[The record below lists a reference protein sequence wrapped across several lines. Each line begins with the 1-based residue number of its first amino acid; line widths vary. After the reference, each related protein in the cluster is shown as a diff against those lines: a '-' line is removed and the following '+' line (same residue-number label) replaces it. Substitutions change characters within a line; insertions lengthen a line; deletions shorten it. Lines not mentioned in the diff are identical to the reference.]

1 MKDKLLIAIVLAWS
15 IKINA
20 QSCDNFNK
28 STFQHTTNFW
38 NWTDMSTNNWVAY
51 YIGKS
56 GATPINPPFKS
67 VPSGVAQNN
76 VEFLYPA
83 GLPSDKIDMYP
94 QDGWELIIRNFG
106 INSTNPSDRV
116 ANPGFVLYNR
126 FRAMLRFFIYA
137 SPNSSSTSN
146 SAMMKVT
153 MPKGSTSKIPA
164 YFNNITSIAR
174 ALDTIT
180 KQIPESSNPNL
191 YYKWENNWLII
202 DMPVAYDPCV
212 CTQPYDNSLN
222 AHKMQYEYAEVTTTS
237 NVGNITEKTMT
248 ADNIIKNGE
257 YVHYDVDPNAN
268 PLISGFTET
277 VRFFNSVLTAGNAG
291 KKQFTGFSTQF
302 QSAANDVFDFIKP
315 QLREDNL
322 PKDIVWPQAFKTL
335 FDAVPYAGMAFGIY
349 NFIANGGN
357 RSVDY
362 SKYYAGFA
370 TPREYT
376 FTSTGTTVQ
385 GSTPYNFFTPGSQFD
400 RATANHGEKPIYDYV
415 LGNFQL
421 LETPELEMQLYMD
434 TIHGTGSIIDH
445 VAPNAFSPRILQYRL
460 KNPIKYAINPASE
473 LAVKSID
480 VSLEYSIKRNKNFFR
495 YIDTFHTARTKALN
509 LFKGTIEDFFH
520 PMMGPVF
527 VKQSNDPLYSKR
539 LAKSGIFIANWPTKW
554 TDTAKDV
561 FQVNSGTPV
570 ITKGYTKEHLFNAT
584 FATQWF
590 NPLLYKDY
598 SFLIGDMFEPL
609 EVDANSQSII
619 SSLNQWKPINVAG
632 TKGLQFRMHLS
643 SLDVKLK
650 VRAILRRTDA
660 DATSS
665 TEDIIV
671 VQTYD
676 VKKPT
681 MTDFDSRKN
690 FKWYRF
696 NSYPSLWSGNSKPG
710 KDFWVH
716 NLNGGNPVFPL
727 NDYIAFPDTIWI
739 NTPFTATKDTI
750 IFATGAIF
758 VNAAINTTNFK
769 VEFRSLF
776 IDYGNNYN
784 GNVTGTGSISDNRT
798 GVRPGAES
806 VLSPVNWADVLNS
819 HCKSK
824 AKYDPIYQKLA
835 SATPSRSKSDFLTT
849 LTLQP
854 NPSTS
859 LTTLTIENP
868 SAEKASVRVYDL
880 IGREVY
886 SQDMRDVSES
896 NNKLEISTDGWNTGI
911 YIVKVI
917 HGEVEKSIKLEVR

>member
-38 NWTDMSTNNWVAY
+38 NWTDLSTNNWQAY
-51 YIGKS
+51 YRGS
-56 GATPINPPFKS
+56 TGATSINPPFKS
-67 VPSGVAQNN
+67 VPSGVAQPN
-76 VEFLYPA
+76 VNFLYPA
-83 GLPSDKIDMYP
+83 GLPSDKVDMYP

-106 INSTNPSDRV
+106 INSSNPLDRV

-137 SPNSSSTSN
+137 SPNSSSNST

-153 MPKGSTSKIPA
+153 MPLLGTNKIPA
-164 YFNNITSIAR
+164 YFNNITSIAK

-180 KQIPESSNPNL
+180 KTIPESSNPNI

-222 AHKMQYEYAEVTTTS
+222 AHKMQYEYAEVSTTS
-237 NVGNITEKTMT
+237 TVGNITEKLTKPQ
-248 ADNIIKNGE
+248 DVIKNGD
-257 YVHYDVDPNAN
+257 YVHRSIDPNTN
-268 PLISGFTET
+268 PLIAGISET
-277 VRFFNSVLTAGNAG
+277 VSYFNQAFNAGNAG
-291 KKQFTGFSTQF
+291 KKQFTGFSTEF
-302 QSAANDVFDFIKP
+302 QNAANSTWDFVRP
-315 QLREDNL
+315 QIREDNL

-335 FDAVPYAGMAFGIY
+335 FEAVPYAGMAWGVF
-349 NFIANGGN
+349 NFIASGGN
-357 RSVDY
+357 RSIDY

-376 FTSTGTTVQ
+376 FTSTATTVQ
-385 GSTPYNFFTPGSQFD
+385 GSTPYNFYTPGSQFD

-421 LETPELEMQLYMD
+421 LETPQLEAQTYRDIRNLTNQGVAD
-434 TIHGTGSIIDH
+434 NALSPLII
-445 VAPNAFSPRILQYRL
+445 QYRL

-473 LAVKSID
+473 LSVKSID
-480 VSLEYSIKRNKNFFR
+480 VCLEYKLLQNPDFFR
-495 YIDTFHTARTKALN
+495 YLDTFQTA
-509 LFKGTIEDFFH
+509 KGRAAHLGGSGNILDIFT
-520 PMMGPVF
+520 PMLGPVF
-527 VKQSNDPLYSKR
+527 LKHSNDESYSKR
-539 LAKSGIFIANWPTKW
+539 LAKSGVFIANWPEKA
-554 TDTAKDV
+554 DPNRSDIIQQA
-561 FQVNSGTPV
+561 SGASPV
-570 ITKGYTKEHLFNAT
+570 LLKGYDRKHIYNAT

-590 NPLLYKDY
+590 NPALYKEY
-598 SFLIGDMFEPL
+598 SFLVGTSTGFIKTQTPFGIGTNSFKFL
-609 EVDANSQSII
+609 NAAGNFGLNYNKSAN
-619 SSLNQWKPINVAG
+619 
-632 TKGLQFRMHLS
+632 T
-643 SLDVKLK
+643 LDVKLK
-650 VRAILRRTDA
+650 VRVILKRNDIDVTPA
-660 DATSS
+660 
-665 TEDIIV
+665 TEDIV
-671 VQTYD
+671 LVQSYD
-676 VKKPT
+676 VKK
-681 MTDFDSRKN
+681 MESSDFQPIIKH
-690 FKWYRF
+690 YTF
-696 NSYPSLWSGNSKPG
+696 NSNPVSWNSSMRPG
-710 KDFWVH
+710 KDFH
-716 NLNGGNPVFPL
+716 ISSLNSGNPVFPI
-727 NDYIAFPDTIWI
+727 NDYIAYPDTIWI

-798 GVRPGAES
+798 GVRPGAEL
-806 VLSPVNWADVLNS
+806 VLPPASWTDVLNS
-819 HCKSK
+819 HCKIK
-824 AKYDPIYQKLA
+824 AKYDPIYTK
-835 SATPSRSKSDFLTT
+835 SAVNKSPSKSKSDFLTT
-849 LTLQP
+849 LSLHP

-859 LTTLTIENP
+859 LTTLTIDNP
-868 SAEKASVRVYDL
+868 SAEQASVRVYDL
-880 IGREVY
+880 IGREVHA
-886 SQDMRDVSES
+886 SDMRDVSPS